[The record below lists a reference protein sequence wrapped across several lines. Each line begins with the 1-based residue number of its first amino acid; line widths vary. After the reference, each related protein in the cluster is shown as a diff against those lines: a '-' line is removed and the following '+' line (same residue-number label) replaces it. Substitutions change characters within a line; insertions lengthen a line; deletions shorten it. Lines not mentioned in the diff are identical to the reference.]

1 MFSTQLPTPSPD
13 DLRAFQHNP
22 EAIRAA
28 VAVKADLPTTS
39 PRTRRR
45 WMIAMRP

>member
-1 MFSTQLPTPSPD
+1 MFSQLPTPSPD

-28 VAVKADLPTTS
+28 ITASCSGEVST
-39 PRTRRR
+39 
-45 WMIAMRP
+45 